1 MYNFHKKNG
10 KKVRKK
16 LKILILQ
23 CNSEQLDFQML
34 IIKKTMFFIF
44 QILDIQLIKNLYC
57 FTKKKQVCLKI
68 LQFVNNFAFH
78 FSSQFINFVKA

>member
-34 IIKKTMFFIF
+34 IIKKIICFIF
-44 QILDIQLIKNLYC
+44 QILDIQL
-57 FTKKKQVCLKI
+57 FKKHNNI
-68 LQFVNNFAFH
+68 LT
-78 FSSQFINFVKA
+78 ITNFV